1 MDLRSFFSNFEINA
15 HLFDPEAI
23 ARLEADLLLDLKDST
38 EINLQVFR
46 GRPKKQKVR
55 EALARILSPLL

>member
-15 HLFDPEAI
+15 HLFDPESVAQ
-23 ARLEADLLLDLKDST
+23 LEADFIQDLQDST
-38 EINLQVFR
+38 EINSQVFR
-46 GRPKKQKVR
+46 GRPKRQKVK